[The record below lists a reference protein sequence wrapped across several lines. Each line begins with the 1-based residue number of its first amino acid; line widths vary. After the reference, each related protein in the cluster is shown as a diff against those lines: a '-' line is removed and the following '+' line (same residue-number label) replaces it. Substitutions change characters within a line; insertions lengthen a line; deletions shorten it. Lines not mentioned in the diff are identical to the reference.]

1 MTNGTNIMN
10 CEDFQ
15 NQLAE
20 LIENGE
26 DVSQHPHVLEC
37 ELCRALL
44 TDLNA
49 IAEAA
54 RQLLPVVDPPDK
66 LWEQIETAIL
76 HEEVASLP
84 EDVVV
89 KQT

>member
-1 MTNGTNIMN
+1 VTNGTNKMS

-15 NQLAE
+15 KQLAE
-20 LIENGE
+20 LVGNGE

-37 ELCRALL
+37 ELCRSLL
-44 TDLNA
+44 NDLNA

-66 LWEQIETAIL
+66 LWAQIESAIL
-76 HEEVASLP
+76 QEESEHQVKEMA
-84 EDVVV
+84 V

>member
-1 MTNGTNIMN
+1 VTNGTNTMN
-10 CEDFQ
+10 CEEFQ
-15 NQLAE
+15 RQLAE
-20 LIENGE
+20 LVGSGE

-44 TDLNA
+44 HDLNA

-66 LWEQIETAIL
+66 LWAQIESAIL
-76 HEEVASLP
+76 QEESEHQLEEVA
-84 EDVVV
+84 V